1 MNPVTPLEV
10 YNEAVYAPKD
20 EDSVLVSKEFFDS
33 LRAQYVALVNEL
45 KMRSLA
51 ESRLQDLT
59 SLASSKDKQYHEDL
73 TKLLAII
80 KMITKD
86 IKKID
91 VKNHKAPQLT
101 SLTHACDQLYNLNKL
116 SMSRYENIYRL
127 ILLIK

>member
-20 EDSVLVSKEFFDS
+20 EDSVLISKEFFDS
-33 LRAQYVALVNEL
+33 LRAHYVALVNEL

-51 ESRLQDLT
+51 ESRLHDLT

-86 IKKID
+86 IKKNDIRNN
-91 VKNHKAPQLT
+91 KTAQLS
-101 SLTHACDQLYNLNKL
+101 SLNHACDQLYSLNKIF
-116 SMSRYENIYRL
+116 MARYENIYGL
-127 ILLIK
+127 ILRIK